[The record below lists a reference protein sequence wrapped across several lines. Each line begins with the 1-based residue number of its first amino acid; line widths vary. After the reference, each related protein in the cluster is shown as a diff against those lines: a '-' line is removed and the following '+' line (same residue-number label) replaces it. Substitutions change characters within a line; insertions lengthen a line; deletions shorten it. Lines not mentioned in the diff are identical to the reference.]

1 MIFLKRICMCLI
13 TILLHAG
20 NAEAVLPATAVLT
33 AGNVRK
39 NNLPPAGSCTAK
51 RQVFFILLN
60 IWKHNANLIAAK
72 VWEDDYADKIKNA
85 QKGFSD
91 SVPLYYTDICGILV
105 SRDYIWD
112 LYERFGLQFLVSH
125 ADEHYNICRLY

>member
-1 MIFLKRICMCLI
+1 MYGKI
-13 TILLHAG
+13 TCR
-20 NAEAVLPATAVLT
+20 LPVP
-33 AGNVRK
+33 VRQS
-39 NNLPPAGSCTAK
+39 GRFS
-51 RQVFFILLN
+51 FILLN

-72 VWEDDYADKIKNA
+72 IWEDDYVDKIKNA
-85 QKGFSD
+85 QKSFSD

-125 ADEHYNICRLY
+125 ADEHYNICRFY